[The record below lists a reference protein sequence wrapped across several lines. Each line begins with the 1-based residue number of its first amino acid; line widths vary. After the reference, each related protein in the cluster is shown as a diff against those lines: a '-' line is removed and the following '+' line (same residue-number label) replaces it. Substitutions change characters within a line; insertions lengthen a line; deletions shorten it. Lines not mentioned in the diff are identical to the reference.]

1 MTGDNELADRFL
13 ADWRQA
19 AIEPQTRT
27 LLEYAEK
34 VTLTP
39 AECTGEDLEKLR
51 RTGYSDEQIH
61 DAVQVIA
68 YFNYIN
74 RIADALGVDPEP
86 EGDP

>member
-19 AIEPQTRT
+19 ALEPPTRT

-39 AECTGEDLEKLR
+39 AECTAEDLDKLR
-51 RTGYSDEQIH
+51 HVGYSDEQIH

-86 EGDP
+86 EWD

>member
-1 MTGDNELADRFL
+1 MTGDNELADHFRT
-13 ADWRQA
+13 DWRQA
-19 AIEPQTRT
+19 KIEDETRI

-39 AECTGEDLEKLR
+39 ADCKAEDLDKLR
-51 RTGYSDEQIH
+51 QAGYSDEQIH
-61 DAVQVIA
+61 DAVQVIS

-86 EGDP
+86 DWDP

>member
-1 MTGDNELADRFL
+1 MADRFL
-13 ADWRQA
+13 VDWRQA
-19 AIEPQTRT
+19 ALKPPTRT

-51 RTGYSDEQIH
+51 RAGYSDEQIH

-74 RIADALGVDPEP
+74 RISDALGVAPEP
-86 EGDP
+86 EWDP